1 MLRITASAKGLP
13 LMIQALAEVMFQARL
28 QRGCMEGQLYAETGD
43 PRALCYLEQWATR
56 EDMESQMRS
65 PRFGTLLAILE
76 TAKEAPV
83 LEIRTI
89 SEQRGLD
96 YVADMRLR
104 AERPS

>member
-1 MLRITASAKGLP
+1 MLRITASTKGLP
-13 LMIQALAEVMFQARL
+13 RMIQALAEVMFQARL
-28 QRGCMEGQLYAETGD
+28 ERGCMEGQLYAETGN

-56 EDMESQMRS
+56 EEMESQMRS

-76 TAKEAPV
+76 TAKEAPF

-96 YVADMRLR
+96 YIAATRLR
-104 AERPS
+104 TEGPS